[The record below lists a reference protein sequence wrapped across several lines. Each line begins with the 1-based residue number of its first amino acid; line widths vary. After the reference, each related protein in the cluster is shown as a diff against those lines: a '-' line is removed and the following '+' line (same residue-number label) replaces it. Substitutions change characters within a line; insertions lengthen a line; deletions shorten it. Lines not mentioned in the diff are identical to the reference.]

1 MNNILVVEDEIP
13 ISNVICKYLKVAGY
27 DTETAYNGQ
36 EALHKIETDKF
47 DLVLLDVMIPYLN
60 GFDLIK
66 ILKPKNISVI
76 FLTAKDELT
85 DKLQG
90 FRLGA
95 DDYITKPFEYQELL
109 ARIRAVLNR
118 NNKLTNKIVY
128 GDVEINLDS
137 HEVIKNGKQIE
148 LLPKEYELLI
158 LFIKNRH
165 IALTREVLMQK
176 VWGYDFM
183 GETRTIDAHVQRI
196 RKKLGWK
203 NEIKTIFKTGYR
215 LE

>member
-1 MNNILVVEDEIP
+1 MNILVVEDEIP

-27 DTETAYNGQ
+27 DTETAYDGQ
-36 EALHKIETDKF
+36 EALQKIEIDKF
-47 DLVLLDVMIPYLN
+47 DLVLLDIMIPYLD

-66 ILKPKNISVI
+66 FLKPKNIPVI
-76 FLTAKDELT
+76 FLTAKDELE
-85 DKLQG
+85 DKLKG
-90 FRLGA
+90 FQLGA

-118 NNKLTNKIVY
+118 NNKLTDKIIY

-158 LFIKNRH
+158 LFIHNRH

-176 VWGYDFM
+176 VWGYDFV

>member
-1 MNNILVVEDEIP
+1 MNILVVEDEIP
-13 ISNVICKYLKVAGY
+13 ISNVICKYLKVA
-27 DTETAYNGQ
+27 DCNTETAYDGQ
-36 EALHKIETDKF
+36 EALQKIETDKF
-47 DLVLLDVMIPYLN
+47 DLVLLDVMIPYLD

-66 ILKPKNISVI
+66 FLKPKNIPVI
-76 FLTAKDELT
+76 FLTAKDELA

-90 FRLGA
+90 FQLGA

-118 NNKLTNKIVY
+118 NNKLTDKITY

-158 LFIKNRH
+158 LFIQNRH

-176 VWGYDFM
+176 VWGYDFV